1 MRKLLAIICC
11 FVYGVK
17 FGAAASIYKWSNF
30 TENKNVEGQKAAL
43 QNHFWVRGYGM

>member
-17 FGAAASIYKWSNF
+17 FGAEGQSNF
-30 TENKNVEGQKAAL
+30 TEDKNVEGQKAAL
-43 QNHFWVRGYGM
+43 QNHFWVRGYGGM